1 MDHWIPRKPIH
12 IHGNNS
18 KQVDSPNLIVRDGH
32 IFMGI
37 QNNFYQTEMEKLP
50 KAADLRPIR
59 MSHLLVGDL
68 LSSGSQLP
76 VKITFNSKEKDTVPC
91 SKLKVVVTIN

>member
-1 MDHWIPRKPIH
+1 
-12 IHGNNS
+12 
-18 KQVDSPNLIVRDGH
+18 
-32 IFMGI
+32 
-37 QNNFYQTEMEKLP
+37 
-50 KAADLRPIR
+50 

-91 SKLKVVVTIN
+91 SKSKVVVTIN